1 MSDDK
6 LTIKPIHTPE
16 ERMAFIHFQWE
27 VYKDDP
33 LWVPPLISDRIGFLD
48 QERHPFYEHADVQ
61 LFMAWRNGRPVGT
74 IAAFVN
80 HRHNEYSRENVAFFG
95 LFEVLKDERAA
106 LELLETACDWA
117 RARGLSAIRGP
128 ANFSTNEEIGLLVD
142 GWNGPPVA
150 MMTYN
155 PRYYV
160 DYIEGAG
167 FHKAMDLLAY
177 HLDLTAL
184 GRNGENLPPKL
195 VRVVDKVQ
203 KRRGFTVREIDMR
216 HYDQEVERFKA
227 IYNAAW
233 SENWGFVP
241 MTDAEMDH
249 LATGLKMIL
258 DPSTLL
264 FVEKGGEPIGAMVP
278 LPDLNQ
284 ALIRAYP
291 RPGVPEWWTMA
302 KLLWHWKVRRRVTTI
317 RGFAGGVLKEYRGL
331 GVEGLLIVRLA
342 QAALPRYKAAE
353 ISWIL
358 ENNMMMRRVCEMLG
372 SRVYRTYRVYEKVV

>member
-1 MSDDK
+1 MSDNE

-16 ERMAFIHFQWE
+16 ERLAFIHFQWQ

-33 LWVPPLISDRIGFLD
+33 LWVPPLLSDRVEFLD
-48 QERHPFYEHADVQ
+48 EERHPFYEHADVQ
-61 LFMAWRNGRPVGT
+61 LFVARRNGRPVGT

-80 HRHNEYSRENVAFFG
+80 HRHNEFHSEKIAFFG
-95 LFEVLKDERAA
+95 LFEVLKDQGAA
-106 LELLETACDWA
+106 EELLETARDWA
-117 RARGLSAIRGP
+117 QGRGMSAIRGP

-167 FHKAMDLLAY
+167 FHKAMDLFAY
-177 HLDLTAL
+177 YLDLEAL
-184 GRNGENLPPKL
+184 GPNGENLPAKL
-195 VRVVDKVQ
+195 VRVVNKVQ
-203 KRRGFTVREIDMR
+203 KRRGFTVRQIDMR
-216 HYDQEVERFKA
+216 DFDREVMRFKA
-227 IYNAAW
+227 IYNEAW

-241 MTDAEMDH
+241 MTDAEIDH
-249 LATGLKMIL
+249 LAAGLKIIL

-264 FVEKGGEPIGAMVP
+264 FVEKDGEPVGVMVP

-284 ALIRAYP
+284 ALIHAYP
-291 RPGVPEWWTMA
+291 LPGVPEWWTMA

-331 GVEGLLIVRLA
+331 GVEGLLIVRVA

-372 SRVYRTYRVYEKVV
+372 ARVYRTYRVYEKAL